1 MKFNSQIGLWLS
13 VKIDNIF
20 KVDFC
25 NKCYLCSFI
34 VESLE
39 SLWLEYN
46 NLIKANKKS
55 KAIEILSLF
64 LIEIGNTNFVLKGL
78 WNKWAEINFLFLIFN
93 FSNICYSKCC
103 CYFSYKS

>member
-20 KVDFC
+20 KVLIDYC
-25 NKCYLCSFI
+25 NKCFLCSFI

-55 KAIEILSLF
+55 KAVEILSLF
-64 LIEIGNTNFVLKGL
+64 LVEIGNTIKRIM
-78 WNKWAEINFLFLIFN
+78 K
-93 FSNICYSKCC
+93 
-103 CYFSYKS
+103 